1 MDKRRLR
8 VLGTF
13 RRLVAAFIEN
23 NNSSSSSI
31 PRLTT
36 EPLQSS
42 TPPPSAPPSQQREV
56 VSTVIEFLRLL
67 ITIDG
72 PASADE
78 MPPVPQ
84 RTVVLTGQQLGVV
97 LSYWTKEL
105 ASSVVVAEPTSL
117 LAATPVSI
125 AVDNLPVEVKTE
137 PGTGHG
143 EEDVKKMEVVAS
155 AEGESAAELVTASNE
170 DVDAAVL
177 KHPILEL
184 REYLELHR
192 SEANDPLLDK
202 CNEII
207 SYLEGARELTDE
219 QDLKSDEKD
228 ALLPQPEGIVAQYA
242 TRQVYTLVQASDE
255 RLKLNYWLNPPNY
268 EMELGEV
275 EQIPCDLTELIKTCL
290 PADTNLVADCKRI
303 LNLSVSPQ
311 SNRERTVTAPC
322 FRTRRI
328 EMEPIGGRMD
338 KKFLGKGECEGS

>member
-1 MDKRRLR
+1 MR

-23 NNSSSSSI
+23 SGMGVAA
-31 PRLTT
+31 
-36 EPLQSS
+36 EP
-42 TPPPSAPPSQQREV
+42 PQQQQHREV
-56 VSTVIEFLRLL
+56 VSALVEFLRLL

-72 PASADE
+72 STADDL
-78 MPPVPQ
+78 PVPS
-84 RTVVLTGQQLGVV
+84 RSVVLTGQQLGVV
-97 LSYWTKEL
+97 LSYWTKEV
-105 ASSVVVAEPTSL
+105 APVVESSGPV
-117 LAATPVSI
+117 AAT
-125 AVDNLPVEVKTE
+125 AVMDATAVAEVKTE
-137 PGTGHG
+137 PATGQ
-143 EEDVKKMEVVAS
+143 EEEEEGAKKMEVSATT
-155 AEGESAAELVTASNE
+155 AEGESTNEIKGSTASAPDE
-170 DVDAAVL
+170 TVDAAVL

-184 REYLELHR
+184 REYLEVNR

-207 SYLEGARELTDE
+207 SYLEGAREAADE
-219 QDLKSDEKD
+219 MDIKMDEKD

-242 TRQVYTLVQASDE
+242 VRQVYTLVTASDE

-275 EQIPCDLTELIKTCL
+275 EQIPCDLTELIKVCL

-303 LNLSVSPQ
+303 LNLNVSPQ

-328 EMEPIGGRMD
+328 EMEPIGRMD
-338 KKFLGKGECEGS
+338 KKIFGKGMFEDRWRLTLSVY